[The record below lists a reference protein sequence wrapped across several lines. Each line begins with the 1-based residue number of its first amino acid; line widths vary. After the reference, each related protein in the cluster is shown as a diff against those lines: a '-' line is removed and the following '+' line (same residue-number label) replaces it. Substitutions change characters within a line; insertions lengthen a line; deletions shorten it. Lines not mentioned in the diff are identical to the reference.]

1 MDWKND
7 PSYTFTPPNIRV
19 FQINSKNW
27 GRVTPSEVESEIM
40 QGGGIF
46 LLGGGNLRRNDFDN
60 PNLFQSKKQ
69 LSVNADHQL
78 KSKFAL
84 PVCPK
89 KSMKLKQKCYIGG
102 GDFFSRC
109 RRIPPP
115 PPAGKNLN
123 IGVKHKLMFCA

>member
-1 MDWKND
+1 MDWKSN
-7 PSYTFTPPNIRV
+7 PSYTCTPPNIRV
-19 FQINSKNW
+19 FQVNSKNW
-27 GRVTPSEVESEIM
+27 GRVTPR
-40 QGGGIF
+40 GGGIF

-89 KSMKLKQKCYIGG
+89 KNMKLKQKWYIGG

-115 PPAGKNLN
+115 PPVGKNLN
-123 IGVKHKLMFCA
+123 IGVKHKLVFCA

>member
-1 MDWKND
+1 MDWKSN
-7 PSYTFTPPNIRV
+7 PSCTCTPPNIRV
-19 FQINSKNW
+19 FQVNSKNW

-89 KSMKLKQKCYIGG
+89 KNMKLKQKWHIGG

-109 RRIPPP
+109 RRIPPAP
-115 PPAGKNLN
+115 PVGKNLN
-123 IGVKHKLMFCA
+123 IGVKHKLVFCA